1 MNKRAKSLA
10 LLLYNIY
17 RVMKSQL
24 AKEHLKTCAYADL
37 SKYNEATGTFII
49 PKYSK
54 PSYSIGKMYLVE
66 VSPNI
71 VNNTN
76 SVVATNWNNGTA
88 PKTAYLKIY
97 VSNIVGKMIKVDSI
111 AVDEN
116 TKQDLGFIWSGY
128 LPINEL
134 TQILKL

>member
-1 MNKRAKSLA
+1 
-10 LLLYNIY
+10 
-17 RVMKSQL
+17 MKSQL

-37 SKYNEATGTFII
+37 SNYNEATGTFII